1 MGSTTFARERFDVA
15 VCGWCQEHPDS
26 PCPACNARRRRAVRL
41 VEDVGLS
48 VTEAAR
54 RMGLPSGRVERLLEE
69 EADRRLLAEF
79 RQSHVAN
86 ESLRRR
92 FLQRRL
98 IDPDFTTS
106 ELARR
111 VGTSPIQVERWL
123 GLQPTAPKTDRRG
136 RTYPGRVLSMITVD
150 AAGRLARAMGY
161 APCEFEGCWSLA
173 MMGNDVVPVPHGCGG
188 YATSEGWHQVR
199 AERDDAGRWQ
209 VLDVA
214 GARVVLVETLTGH
227 DDRLAQAEALARD
240 YASEQAAYHDGRRFS
255 DPLPLPKL
263 VHTPG
268 HAPLLDA
275 DPRSATATRAGACR

>member
-1 MGSTTFARERFDVA
+1 
-15 VCGWCQEHPDS
+15 
-26 PCPACNARRRRAVRL
+26 
-41 VEDVGLS
+41 
-48 VTEAAR
+48 
-54 RMGLPSGRVERLLEE
+54 
-69 EADRRLLAEF
+69 
-79 RQSHVAN
+79 
-86 ESLRRR
+86 
-92 FLQRRL
+92 
-98 IDPDFTTS
+98 
-106 ELARR
+106 
-111 VGTSPIQVERWL
+111 
-123 GLQPTAPKTDRRG
+123 
-136 RTYPGRVLSMITVD
+136 
-150 AAGRLARAMGY
+150 
-161 APCEFEGCWSLA
+161 